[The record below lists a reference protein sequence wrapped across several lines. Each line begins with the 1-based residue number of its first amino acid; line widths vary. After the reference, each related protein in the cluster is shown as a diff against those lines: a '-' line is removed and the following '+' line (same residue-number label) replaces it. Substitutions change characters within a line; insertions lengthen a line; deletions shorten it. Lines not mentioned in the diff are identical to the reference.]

1 MQLALAL
8 PAPPALRAAQP
19 CLLRPT
25 PPLLL
30 DRGNT
35 CSCRPWSGLRRSW
48 HWARPLQHS
57 SSSTCGPLALTQ
69 PTTRVERS
77 RWGVGVG
84 VAASASK
91 AAVQRQ
97 LRVQQGVQPPQ
108 AHPSLS
114 PTPALA
120 HSSRCMPSSAA
131 APSLAL
137 RVRLPGRR
145 AHHCTQPASRCLLG
159 AGKAGAVLQEG
170 AQSGGGGGAAAVAAQ
185 PRGGRSP
192 GWSLQPE
199 QRPPNRFWASGTA
212 PCAQALCARTSSWLG
227 AVARQWLTRGAVA
240 CRHAG
245 ARRARACGLHCWTSL
260 RSGGAGLPAQQR
272 CRLSSTCLASP
283 CAVNCAGRRGGG
295 QPLHFSRRPRFDS

>member
-30 DRGNT
+30 DRGRT

-48 HWARPLQHS
+48 RWARPLQHS

-199 QRPPNRFWASGTA
+199 QRPPNRFWASGDG
-212 PCAQALCARTSSWLG
+212 PM
-227 AVARQWLTRGAVA
+227 
-240 CRHAG
+240 
-245 ARRARACGLHCWTSL
+245 RASVVRPH
-260 RSGGAGLPAQQR
+260 QQ
-272 CRLSSTCLASP
+272 L
-283 CAVNCAGRRGGG
+283 AGRRRPPVADQGGSCLQACRRQACTRVRPALLD
-295 QPLHFSRRPRFDS
+295 QPAQRRCRTSRSAAVPALLDLPGLPLRR